1 MSWMIFSIVIL
12 LALVVLPYFA
22 IRNQW
27 WRNINPTMIKYIG
40 AVAIAA
46 GWFGLPPEHMGRDV
60 AIPLIVVG
68 IVLFANGLKSEI
80 IEALHTNEEQE
91 HRET

>member
-1 MSWMIFSIVIL
+1 MPWMIFSIVTP
-12 LALVVLPYFA
+12 VVLLYFA

-80 IEALHTNEEQE
+80 IEALHTNEGQE
-91 HRET
+91 HREA